1 MELALWPSRVGRGVV
16 LKRYNKHHIWWG
28 ESIRKYEGET
38 MLECHMTEDLPNS
51 VSTQL
56 ALSQPAHVDLLL
68 SFTVA
73 RRLRLGRA
81 CCPKG
86 FCFP

>member
-1 MELALWPSRVGRGVV
+1 
-16 LKRYNKHHIWWG
+16 
-28 ESIRKYEGET
+28 
-38 MLECHMTEDLPNS
+38 MLECHMTEDPPNS

-56 ALSQPAHVDLLL
+56 ALSQPAHVGLFL

-73 RRLRLGRA
+73 RCLRLGRG

>member
-1 MELALWPSRVGRGVV
+1 
-16 LKRYNKHHIWWG
+16 
-28 ESIRKYEGET
+28 

-56 ALSQPAHVDLLL
+56 ALSQPAHVDLFL

-73 RRLRLGRA
+73 RCLRLAEAVVLRA
-81 CCPKG
+81 SASRNISLYNKPLR
-86 FCFP
+86 